1 MKDLESNY
9 EKTLVQLVKRV
20 EEEYKK
26 LHTMKKSSVLSTLK
40 MLVSVTI
47 VSLFSLSNIII
58 PDTAPQLVV
67 AEEAQLRVN
76 SIEEINFSSPFSN
89 SFSLGTPFLV
99 GYDNTPSLKA
109 IKNAGPKSFDLT
121 FEGYGTVNGLRY
133 KDNGTGIYLTN
144 PVDGSVY
151 QKGVIELKTDSDA
164 TETTY
169 ESISRKS
176 DNGIV
181 LDNGIMIFNASSSKG
196 GELSFLNNTVAAYK
210 DMIDL
215 RRGNLTTIA
224 WEWK

>member
-1 MKDLESNY
+1 MFMKNLESNY
-9 EKTLVQLVKRV
+9 EKNIGVTGKTAVTTAQMV
-20 EEEYKK
+20 
-26 LHTMKKSSVLSTLK
+26 
-40 MLVSVTI
+40 LVSVII

-58 PDTAPQLVV
+58 PDTALQLVV
-67 AEEAQLRVN
+67 AEEAQPNVN
-76 SIEEINFSSPFSN
+76 SAEEINFSSPFSN

-99 GYDNTPSLKA
+99 EYDNTTSLKP
-109 IKNAGPKSFDLT
+109 IKNAGPMSFDLT
-121 FEGYGTVNGLRY
+121 FEGYGIVNGIRY
-133 KDNGTGIYLTN
+133 KDNGTGIFLTN
-144 PVDGSVY
+144 PVDGNVY

-164 TETTY
+164 IETTY
-169 ESISRKS
+169 ESISRKH

-181 LDNGIMIFNASSSKG
+181 LDNGIMIFNTSSKG

>member
-1 MKDLESNY
+1 MFMKNLESNY
-9 EKTLVQLVKRV
+9 EKNTGVTGKTAATTAQMV
-20 EEEYKK
+20 
-26 LHTMKKSSVLSTLK
+26 
-40 MLVSVTI
+40 LVSVTI

-58 PDTAPQLVV
+58 PDTALQLVV
-67 AEEAQLRVN
+67 AEEAQPNVN
-76 SIEEINFSSPFSN
+76 SAEEINFSSPFSN

-99 GYDNTPSLKA
+99 EYDNTTSLKP
-109 IKNAGPKSFDLT
+109 IKNAGPMSFDLT
-121 FEGYGTVNGLRY
+121 FEGYGIVNGIRY
-133 KDNGTGIYLTN
+133 KDNGTGIFLTN
-144 PVDGSVY
+144 LVDGSVY

-164 TETTY
+164 IETTY
-169 ESISRKS
+169 ESISRKH

-181 LDNGIMIFNASSSKG
+181 LDNGIMIFNIPSSKG

>member
-1 MKDLESNY
+1 MVFMKNLESNS
-9 EKTLVQLVKRV
+9 EKNIGATSKTAATAALR
-20 EEEYKK
+20 
-26 LHTMKKSSVLSTLK
+26 
-40 MLVSVTI
+40 MLVSVAI
-47 VSLFSLSNIII
+47 VSLFSLSNILI

-67 AEEAQLRVN
+67 AEEAQQNVN
-76 SIEEINFSSPFSN
+76 SMEEINFSSPFSN

-99 GYDNTPSLKA
+99 EYDNTTSLKA
-109 IKNAGPKSFDLT
+109 KKNAGPQSFDLT

-133 KDNGTGIYLTN
+133 KDNGTGIFLTN

-164 TETTY
+164 IETTY
-169 ESISRKS
+169 ESISRKH

-181 LDNGIMIFNASSSKG
+181 LDNGIMIFNASSSKD

-210 DMIDL
+210 DIIDL

>member
-1 MKDLESNY
+1 MKNLDANY
-9 EKTLVQLVKRV
+9 EKNIGTTSKTAATSIL
-20 EEEYKK
+20 
-26 LHTMKKSSVLSTLK
+26 M
-40 MLVSVTI
+40 MLVSVII
-47 VSLFSLSNIII
+47 VSLFSLSIIVI
-58 PDTAPQLVV
+58 PDTTPSLAI
-67 AEEAQLRVN
+67 AEEAQLSVN
-76 SIEEINFSSPFSN
+76 NMEEINFSSPFSN
-89 SFSLGTPFLV
+89 SFSLRSPFLV
-99 GYDNTPSLKA
+99 EYDNPTSLKA

-121 FEGYGTVNGLRY
+121 FEGYRTINGLRN
-133 KDNGTGIYLTN
+133 KDNGTGIYVTN

-164 TETTY
+164 IETTY

-176 DNGIV
+176 DSDIV

-224 WEWK
+224 

>member
-1 MKDLESNY
+1 MKNLESNS
-9 EKTLVQLVKRV
+9 EKNTGATSKTAATAALR
-20 EEEYKK
+20 
-26 LHTMKKSSVLSTLK
+26 

-47 VSLFSLSNIII
+47 VSLFSLSNILI

-67 AEEAQLRVN
+67 AEEAQQNVN
-76 SIEEINFSSPFSN
+76 SMEEINFSSPFSN

-99 GYDNTPSLKA
+99 EYDNTTSLKA
-109 IKNAGPKSFDLT
+109 KKNAGPQSFDLT

-133 KDNGTGIYLTN
+133 KDNGTGIFLTN

-164 TETTY
+164 IETTY
-169 ESISRKS
+169 ESISRKH

-210 DMIDL
+210 DIIDL

>member
-1 MKDLESNY
+1 MKNLEANY
-9 EKTLVQLVKRV
+9 EKNIGTTSKTAATTIL
-20 EEEYKK
+20 
-26 LHTMKKSSVLSTLK
+26 M

-47 VSLFSLSNIII
+47 VSLFSLSIIII
-58 PDTAPQLVV
+58 PDIAPQLAI
-67 AEEAQLRVN
+67 AEEAQLSVN
-76 SIEEINFSSPFSN
+76 SMEEINFSSPFSN

-99 GYDNTPSLKA
+99 EYDNTTSLKA
-109 IKNAGPKSFDLT
+109 IKNAGSKSFDLT
-121 FEGYGTVNGLRY
+121 FEGYVTVNGLIYR
-133 KDNGTGIYLTN
+133 DNGTGIYLTN

-151 QKGVIELKTDSDA
+151 QKGVIELKTDSD
-164 TETTY
+164 TIETTY

-176 DNGIV
+176 DSDIV

-224 WEWK
+224 WKWK

>member
-1 MKDLESNY
+1 MVFMKNLESNS
-9 EKTLVQLVKRV
+9 EKNIGATSKTAATAALR
-20 EEEYKK
+20 
-26 LHTMKKSSVLSTLK
+26 

-47 VSLFSLSNIII
+47 VSLFSLSNILI

-67 AEEAQLRVN
+67 AEEAQQNVN
-76 SIEEINFSSPFSN
+76 SMEEINFSSPFSN

-99 GYDNTPSLKA
+99 EYDNTTSLKA
-109 IKNAGPKSFDLT
+109 KKNAGPQSFDLT

-133 KDNGTGIYLTN
+133 KDNGTGIFLTN

-164 TETTY
+164 IETTY
-169 ESISRKS
+169 ESISRKH

-196 GELSFLNNTVAAYK
+196 GELSFLNNTVATYK
-210 DMIDL
+210 DIIDL
-215 RRGNLTTIA
+215 RRGNLTTMA

>member
-1 MKDLESNY
+1 MFMKYLESNY
-9 EKTLVQLVKRV
+9 EKNTGVIGKTAVTIAQMV
-20 EEEYKK
+20 
-26 LHTMKKSSVLSTLK
+26 
-40 MLVSVTI
+40 LVSVII

-58 PDTAPQLVV
+58 PDTALQLVV
-67 AEEAQLRVN
+67 AEEAQPNVD
-76 SIEEINFSSPFSN
+76 SAKEINFSSPFSN

-99 GYDNTPSLKA
+99 EYDNTTSLKP
-109 IKNAGPKSFDLT
+109 IKNAGPMSFDLT
-121 FEGYGTVNGLRY
+121 FEGYGIVNGIRY
-133 KDNGTGIYLTN
+133 KDNGTGIFLTN
-144 PVDGSVY
+144 PVDGNVY

-164 TETTY
+164 IETTY
-169 ESISRKS
+169 ESISRKH

-181 LDNGIMIFNASSSKG
+181 LDNGIMIFNTSSSKG

>member
-1 MKDLESNY
+1 MKNLESNY
-9 EKTLVQLVKRV
+9 EKNTGVTGKTAVTTAQMV
-20 EEEYKK
+20 
-26 LHTMKKSSVLSTLK
+26 
-40 MLVSVTI
+40 LVSVTI

-58 PDTAPQLVV
+58 PDTALQLVI
-67 AEEAQLRVN
+67 AEEAQPNVN
-76 SIEEINFSSPFSN
+76 SAEEINFSSPFSN

-99 GYDNTPSLKA
+99 EYDNTTSLKP
-109 IKNAGPKSFDLT
+109 IKNAGPMSFDLT
-121 FEGYGTVNGLRY
+121 FEGYGIVNGIRY
-133 KDNGTGIYLTN
+133 KDNGTGTFLTN

-164 TETTY
+164 IETTY
-169 ESISRKS
+169 ESISRKH

-181 LDNGIMIFNASSSKG
+181 LDNGIMIFNTSSSKG

>member
-1 MKDLESNY
+1 MKNLEANY
-9 EKTLVQLVKRV
+9 EKNIGTTSKTAATTIL
-20 EEEYKK
+20 
-26 LHTMKKSSVLSTLK
+26 M
-40 MLVSVTI
+40 MLVSVII
-47 VSLFSLSNIII
+47 VSLFSLSIIII
-58 PDTAPQLVV
+58 PDIAPQLAI
-67 AEEAQLRVN
+67 AEEAQLSVN
-76 SIEEINFSSPFSN
+76 SMEEINFSSPFSN
-89 SFSLGTPFLV
+89 SFSLGSPFLV
-99 GYDNTPSLKA
+99 EYDNKTSLKA

-133 KDNGTGIYLTN
+133 KDNETGIYLTN

-164 TETTY
+164 IETTY

-176 DNGIV
+176 DSDIV

-196 GELSFLNNTVAAYK
+196 GELSFLNNMVAAYK

-224 WEWK
+224 WKWK

>member
-1 MKDLESNY
+1 MVFMKNLESNS
-9 EKTLVQLVKRV
+9 EKNIGATSKTAATAALR
-20 EEEYKK
+20 
-26 LHTMKKSSVLSTLK
+26 

-67 AEEAQLRVN
+67 AEEAQQNVN
-76 SIEEINFSSPFSN
+76 SMEEINFSSPFSN

-99 GYDNTPSLKA
+99 EYDNTTSLKA
-109 IKNAGPKSFDLT
+109 KKNAGPQSFDLT

-133 KDNGTGIYLTN
+133 KDNGTGIFLTN

-151 QKGVIELKTDSDA
+151 QKGVIELETDSDA
-164 TETTY
+164 IETTY
-169 ESISRKS
+169 ESISRKH

-210 DMIDL
+210 DIIDL
-215 RRGNLTTIA
+215 VRGNLTTIA

>member
-1 MKDLESNY
+1 MKNLEANY
-9 EKTLVQLVKRV
+9 EKNIGTTSKTAATTIL
-20 EEEYKK
+20 
-26 LHTMKKSSVLSTLK
+26 M

-47 VSLFSLSNIII
+47 VSLFSLSIIII
-58 PDTAPQLVV
+58 PDIAPQLAI
-67 AEEAQLRVN
+67 AEEAQLSVN
-76 SIEEINFSSPFSN
+76 SMEEINFSSPFSN
-89 SFSLGTPFLV
+89 SFSLGSPFLV
-99 GYDNTPSLKA
+99 EYDNTTSLKA

-164 TETTY
+164 IETTY

-176 DNGIV
+176 DSDIV

-224 WEWK
+224 WKWK

>member
-1 MKDLESNY
+1 MKNLEANY
-9 EKTLVQLVKRV
+9 EKNIGATSKTAATAALML
-20 EEEYKK
+20 
-26 LHTMKKSSVLSTLK
+26 
-40 MLVSVTI
+40 LVSVTI

-58 PDTAPQLVV
+58 PDTAHQLVV
-67 AEEAQLRVN
+67 AEDAQLGVN
-76 SIEEINFSSPFSN
+76 SVEQINFSSPFSN

-99 GYDNTPSLKA
+99 EYDNTTSLKA
-109 IKNAGPKSFDLT
+109 IKNADTKSFDLT

-164 TETTY
+164 IETTY
-169 ESISRKS
+169 ESISRTS

-181 LDNGIMIFNASSSKG
+181 LDNGIMIFNASSSNG
-196 GELSFLNNTVAAYK
+196 GDLSFLNNTVAAYK
-210 DMIDL
+210 DIIDL
-215 RRGNLTTIA
+215 RRGNLTTMA

>member
-1 MKDLESNY
+1 MKNLESNY
-9 EKTLVQLVKRV
+9 EKNTGVTGKTAVTTAQMV
-20 EEEYKK
+20 
-26 LHTMKKSSVLSTLK
+26 
-40 MLVSVTI
+40 LVSVTI

-58 PDTAPQLVV
+58 PDTALQLVI
-67 AEEAQLRVN
+67 AEEAQPNVN
-76 SIEEINFSSPFSN
+76 SAEEINFSSPFSN

-99 GYDNTPSLKA
+99 EYDNTTSLKP
-109 IKNAGPKSFDLT
+109 IKNTGPMSFDLT
-121 FEGYGTVNGLRY
+121 FEGYGIVNGIRY
-133 KDNGTGIYLTN
+133 KDNGTGTFLTN

-164 TETTY
+164 IETTY
-169 ESISRKS
+169 ESISRKH

-181 LDNGIMIFNASSSKG
+181 LDNGIMIFNTSSSKG

>member
-1 MKDLESNY
+1 MFVKNLETNY
-9 EKTLVQLVKRV
+9 EKNIGATSKTAATAAL
-20 EEEYKK
+20 
-26 LHTMKKSSVLSTLK
+26 M

-58 PDTAPQLVV
+58 PDTALQLVV
-67 AEEAQLRVN
+67 AEEAQPSVN
-76 SIEEINFSSPFSN
+76 SVEEINFSSPFSN
-89 SFSLGTPFLV
+89 SFNLGTPFLV
-99 GYDNTPSLKA
+99 EYDNTTSLKA

-151 QKGVIELKTDSDA
+151 QKGVIELKTDSD
-164 TETTY
+164 TIETTY
-169 ESISRKS
+169 ESISKKS

-210 DMIDL
+210 DIIDL

>member
-1 MKDLESNY
+1 MKNLEANY
-9 EKTLVQLVKRV
+9 EKNIGTTSKTAATTIL
-20 EEEYKK
+20 
-26 LHTMKKSSVLSTLK
+26 M

-47 VSLFSLSNIII
+47 VSLFSLSIIII
-58 PDTAPQLVV
+58 PDIAPQLAI
-67 AEEAQLRVN
+67 AEEAQLSVN
-76 SIEEINFSSPFSN
+76 SMEEINFSSPFSN
-89 SFSLGTPFLV
+89 SFSLGSPFLV
-99 GYDNTPSLKA
+99 EYDNTTSLKA

-164 TETTY
+164 IETTY

-176 DNGIV
+176 DSDIV

-210 DMIDL
+210 DIIDL